1 MWSDSHLFSCKK
13 RLIFTRKVFRF
24 ASLWKWEFLKL
35 GNDLF
40 NGQRLEAQ
48 FGSISWL
55 NSFKTWPQKW
65 TEVYAKRAQESL
77 LLVRLSDNDWLSLH
91 VTQQN
96 GVAFSLHWTGYNTFL
111 TVNASLQDQTC
122 GLCGTFNGMKE
133 DDFHLRSG
141 DDKVSLDEFAREW
154 LVPDLSEDK
163 CSKESVESSINYC
176 DIYLQN
182 KNWTHQQCNVIKGTI
197 WGFVFELH
205 SLRVVEMILFIFGW
219 KC

>member
-1 MWSDSHLFSCKK
+1 MS
-13 RLIFTRKVFRF
+13 
-24 ASLWKWEFLKL
+24 
-35 GNDLF
+35 
-40 NGQRLEAQ
+40 
-48 FGSISWL
+48 
-55 NSFKTWPQKW
+55 
-65 TEVYAKRAQESL
+65 
-77 LLVRLSDNDWLSLH
+77 

-111 TVNASLQDQTC
+111 TVNASLHDQTC

-182 KNWTHQQCNVIKGTI
+182 KNWTHQQCNVIKGMI
-197 WGFVFELH
+197 M
-205 SLRVVEMILFIFGW
+205 RVCFRIA
-219 KC
+219 